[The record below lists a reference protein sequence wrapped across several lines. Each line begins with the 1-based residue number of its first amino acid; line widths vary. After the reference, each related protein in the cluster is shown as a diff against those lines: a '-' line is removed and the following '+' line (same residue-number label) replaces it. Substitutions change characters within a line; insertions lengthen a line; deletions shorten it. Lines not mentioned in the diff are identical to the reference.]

1 MRRVCPA
8 IDGDLSL
15 NALEDVL
22 TAGSGVRLPAPLA
35 LLVESKRVLDGDIHT
50 TDVLGGALLEAE
62 APAELRADMLDDV
75 MREIEALEKGLGARK
90 SVKGARGGANR
101 LSELAGLPDPVRGMA
116 AEALSQGGWRF
127 AAFGISTLPLVREG
141 NMKAELIRIEPGAG
155 VAQHDHMGR
164 EYTLVLQGA
173 YNDGLAT
180 FARGDVSARGP
191 GDSHRPRA
199 LEGEIC
205 FTLAVSEAPMVFGN
219 FLDVIQKL
227 TRH

>member
-1 MRRVCPA
+1 MRQTHMA
-8 IDGDLSL
+8 LYGELKL

-35 LLVESKRVLDGDIHT
+35 LLVESKRVLDGDIEVA
-50 TDVLGGALLEAE
+50 DVLGGALLEAE
-62 APAELRADMLDDV
+62 APADLRADMLEDV

-90 SVKGARGGANR
+90 AVKGARGGASR
-101 LSELAGLPDPVRGMA
+101 LNELSGLPEPVRGMA
-116 AEALSQGGWRF
+116 ADALSRGGWRF

-155 VAQHDHMGR
+155 VAQHDHLGR

>member
-1 MRRVCPA
+1 
-8 IDGDLSL
+8 
-15 NALEDVL
+15 
-22 TAGSGVRLPAPLA
+22 LPAPLA
-35 LLVESKRVLDGDIHT
+35 LLVESKRALDGDLVVA
-50 TDVLGGALLEAE
+50 DVLGGALLEAE
-62 APAELRADMLDDV
+62 APADLRADALEDV
-75 MREIEALEKGLGARK
+75 MREIDALEKGLGAGRAVK
-90 SVKGARGGANR
+90 SARGGASR
-101 LSELAGLPDPVRGMA
+101 LNELAGLPDPVRRMA
-116 AEALSQGGWRF
+116 AEALSHGGWRF
-127 AAFGISTLPLVREG
+127 AAFGISTLPLVRED

-155 VAQHDHMGR
+155 VAQHDHLGR

-191 GDSHRPRA
+191 GDQHRPRA

>member
-1 MRRVCPA
+1 MRQTHMA
-8 IDGDLSL
+8 LYGDLKL
-15 NALEDVL
+15 NALEDIL

-50 TDVLGGALLEAE
+50 ADVLGGAFLESE
-62 APAELRADMLDDV
+62 APAEMRADIFDDV

-90 SVKGARGGANR
+90 AVKGARGGASR

-116 AEALSQGGWRF
+116 AEALSRGDWRF

-155 VAQHDHMGR
+155 VAQHDHLGR

-180 FARGDVSARGP
+180 FSRGDVSARGP
-191 GDSHRPRA
+191 GDLHRPRA

>member
-1 MRRVCPA
+1 MRRVYPA
-8 IDGDLSL
+8 LDGDLGL

-35 LLVESKRVLDGDIHT
+35 LLVESKRVLDGDIEVA
-50 TDVLGGALLEAE
+50 DVLGGALLESE
-62 APAELRADMLDDV
+62 APEALRADMLDDV

-90 SVKGARGGANR
+90 AVKGARGGANR
-101 LSELAGLPDPVRGMA
+101 LNELSGLPEPVRGMA
-116 AEALSQGGWRF
+116 AEALSRGGWRF

-141 NMKAELIRIEPGAG
+141 DMKAELIRIEPGAG

-164 EYTLVLQGA
+164 EYTRVLQGA

-219 FLDVIQKL
+219 FLDMIQKL